1 MSTAEERLSRH
12 HDGELSK
19 KERKSIAKALDKH
32 DDLRA
37 KLEGLSHLS
46 MLISASHEHVAAEV
60 DSDALFDAITARLA
74 TDEVDTDPMFP
85 EGAAR
90 EADLEE
96 AAPAVSQQ
104 RPALR
109 VVKGGKKATP
119 KPPARVRNK
128 ELDRRTAAMMLF
140 GGLAAAAAVVLAVMG
155 SPPGTPHATTIDQG
169 AIAQAPP
176 PGSEIEEVDFGANT
190 GAIFSVEGQEGEQYA
205 VIWISDEKVADEEV
219 EEHL

>member
-19 KERKSIAKALDKH
+19 KERKSVAKALGKD
-32 DDLRA
+32 DDLCA

-46 MLISASHEHVAAEV
+46 MLISAAHEDVAADL
-60 DSDALFDAITARLA
+60 DSDALFDAITLRLA
-74 TDEVDTDPMFP
+74 TDEVDADPMFP
-85 EGAAR
+85 EGAMI
-90 EADLEE
+90 EE
-96 AAPAVSQQ
+96 AEEAPAVSQQ

-109 VVKGGKKATP
+109 VVQGGKKRSP
-119 KPPARVRNK
+119 KPPARVRDK

-140 GGLAAAAAVVLAVMG
+140 GGLAAAAAVMLAVMG
-155 SPPGTPHATTIDQG
+155 APPTTSHSTPDPG
-169 AIAQAPP
+169 ALAQAPP
-176 PGSEIEEVDFGANT
+176 PGSEIEEVDFGTNT
-190 GAIFSVEGQEGEQYA
+190 GAIFSVEGHEGEQYA